1 VAAFESVAVVG
12 GGAAGLVAAAFAAA
26 AGADVTLVE
35 RTKDGGRKILI
46 SGGGRCNV
54 LPSVAAPDRFVTDS
68 PRHLLRGMLRAW
80 PLHEQ
85 RAFIEGDLGIPLKL
99 EEESGKLFPRSDRAA
114 DVRDGLVEYA
124 RSRGVT
130 LQFNTTV
137 TGLRTEGQGFVLD
150 TSAGPLE
157 CRRVVFATGGLS
169 VPNTGSDGTGLQIAK
184 ELGIDLIEPYPAL
197 TPLLAD
203 GAPERGA
210 LRSSPHGHLSGVSL
224 TVRLRA
230 RPDAG
235 DIETHGGFLFTHRGY
250 SGPSVLDISH
260 VTARGETP
268 VIRAQWSS
276 LNQNDWREA
285 FSEPSASVVAILG
298 RQLPD
303 RLATQLMAECGVPSD
318 RRTSALTRTEREAL
332 SAALTAY
339 PLPWTGNEGFKKA
352 EVTGGGVELSE
363 VEPRTLESRRVPGLF
378 LCGEM
383 LDAFGPIGGHNFSW
397 AWATGR
403 AAGLAAAG

>member
-1 VAAFESVAVVG
+1 MVVVG
-12 GGAAGLVAAAFAAA
+12 GGAAGFVAAAFAAT
-26 AGADVTLVE
+26 AGASVTLVE

-54 LPSVAAPDRFVTDS
+54 LPAAAAPERFVTDS
-68 PRHLLRGMLRAW
+68 PPHLLRGMLRAW

-85 RAFIEGDLGIPLKL
+85 RAFIERDLGIPLKL

-114 DVRDGLVEYA
+114 DVRDGLVEHA

-137 TGLRTEGQGFVLD
+137 TGLRRAGAGFVLD

-157 CRRVVFATGGLS
+157 CRRIVLATGGLS
-169 VPNTGSDGTGLQIAK
+169 VPNTGSDGTGLRIAK
-184 ELGIDLIEPYPAL
+184 ELGIELIEPYPAL
-197 TPLLAD
+197 TPLLAED
-203 GAPERGA
+203 R
-210 LRSSPHGHLSGVSL
+210 HVHLAGVSL
-224 TVRLRA
+224 SVRLRA
-230 RPDAG
+230 KPEGG

-260 VTARGETP
+260 VTARGEQP
-268 VIRAQWSS
+268 AIRVQWSS

-285 FSEPSASVVAILG
+285 FSEPSATVFAILA
-298 RQLPD
+298 RHLPE
-303 RLATQLMAECGVPSD
+303 RLATQLMAECSVPAD
-318 RRTSALTRTEREAL
+318 RRTSALTRREREGLA
-332 SAALTAY
+332 AALTAY

-352 EVTGGGVELSE
+352 EVTGGGVALSE
-363 VEPRTLESRRVPGLF
+363 VELRTLESRRVPGLF
-378 LCGEM
+378 LCGEI

-403 AAGLAAAG
+403 AAGMAAGTL